1 MDIQNFINQ
10 NEEYLLQFKNINLQY
25 RKYNVLGLTLVKYK
39 HDTEI
44 NDFTKLFKSVII
56 DQKTNKIVS
65 IAPMKSVK
73 SDHNI
78 LMNDNTEISRIYD
91 GTMINVF
98 YHNDEWV
105 LSTRSFI
112 GANNYW
118 NKNSKKSFKDM
129 FNECFNQYDEL
140 DTEHSYSFVLQH
152 KDNSNI
158 VPIKNNRVILVEEYS
173 YDKGYPEKV
182 DTTRYSRTYQI
193 SNVYKNYHELTTNIS
208 ENDIQ
213 KYDKGFNVFKD
224 GCRHVFI
231 TDDYKYIFDLKP
243 NQNNKMFIFLTLYKQ
258 RKLNEYLTVY
268 TDDRNLFDIYRNKYD
283 IMRSELYSNYCKHF
297 IEKSVEKKDV
307 PYQLKPIVYELHD
320 IYKSTGQKINY
331 KLINDYLQNM
341 NVKRLTFILNYY

>member
-10 NEEYLLQFKNINLQY
+10 NKEYLVQFKDLNLQY

-39 HDTEI
+39 HDTDI

-78 LMNDNTEISRIYD
+78 LMNKDTEISRIYD

-98 YHNDEWV
+98 FHNGEWN

-129 FNECFNQYDEL
+129 FNECFHQYNEL
-140 DTEHSYSFVLQH
+140 DQTHSYSFVLQH

-158 VPIKNNRVILVEEYS
+158 VPIKNNRVVLVEEYS
-173 YDKGYPEKV
+173 YDKGYPERI
-182 DTTRYSRTYQI
+182 DITRNSRTYQI
-193 SNVYKNYHELTTNIS
+193 SNTYKNYHELKKV
-208 ENDIQ
+208 ELDIH
-213 KYDKGFNVFKD
+213 KYDKGFNIFKD
-224 GCRHVFI
+224 GCRHVYI

-268 TDDRNLFDIYRNKYD
+268 TDDRNLFDIYRNKYE

-307 PYQLKPIVYELHD
+307 PYQLKPLIYELHD
-320 IYKSTGQKINY
+320 IYRSAGQKINY